1 MNVLPSKK
9 LLFAFLLAF
18 GIRLFFALTTHESAD
33 ATDLKALNDLALW
46 GGFGMPQAPLY
57 PLILRVLYATFGA
70 NNLTAV
76 FAFQAV
82 VGSLTVFLTA
92 LIASRLWSEQAGLM
106 AGLVGA
112 VYPDFI
118 FYGVSIETESLVV
131 LCIVSMM
138 AVAVLDMKDTLRAS
152 LLGIV
157 LGLGVLIQVNLILF
171 LPGLAMTVRRRLIIC
186 TSFLAILIPWIVS
199 SSVAHRQFAPVQNA
213 RDYARV
219 SMFKYFAEN
228 KKSLR
233 RQMNRIYVNALFLYN
248 RHYESREETGS
259 VSEGTVN
266 VSYFVRKYSY
276 LVLLFLGSF
285 ATAKYLST
293 EHLRVALP
301 PLVALALLI
310 LLVMLDDG
318 RHRVFVEPLLIIYLV
333 RMFDRG
339 RPERALSRI
348 RSG

>member
-1 MNVLPSKK
+1 MNVLPRKK

-171 LPGLAMTVRRRLIIC
+171 LPGLA
-186 TSFLAILIPWIVS
+186 ILIPWIVS

-276 LVLLFLGSF
+276 LVLLLLGSF